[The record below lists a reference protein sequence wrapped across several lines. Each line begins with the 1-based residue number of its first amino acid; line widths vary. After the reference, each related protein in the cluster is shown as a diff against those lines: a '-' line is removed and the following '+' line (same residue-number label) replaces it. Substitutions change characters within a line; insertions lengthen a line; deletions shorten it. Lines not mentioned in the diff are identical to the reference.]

1 MPTLAFDNETKF
13 SLLPLVEY
21 GRTQDGKS
29 RIGQLVSPN
38 FVIQGKQSYY
48 EHYHPGRTLIFQIN
62 FRFVLFENYS
72 LSYSNLP
79 VNQLHVP
86 LTVITDTI
94 SVKDFVDIN
103 QAVTETHNGLTDLH
117 LLIATIAQ
125 TAVDGDKL
133 QQAISSLQA
142 SEVYDA
148 NFSVV
153 TNSVRHFVRHT
164 FLLALEELF
173 TPFITIMVI
182 LIQILTTIWSLVF
195 TLKCVKK
202 YFPKFLAC
210 SRDILTVCFSTFL
223 SIGKCFSVFHQSITT
238 SNTDESSNHE
248 DSSISDHVMLQSLEN
263 SGSRECFLRTN
274 KI

>member
-21 GRTQDGKS
+21 GRTQDSKS
-29 RIGQLVSPN
+29 RISQLVSPN
-38 FVIQGKQSYY
+38 FVIQGKPSYY
-48 EHYHPGRTLIFQIN
+48 KHYHPGRTLIFQIN
-62 FRFVLFENYS
+62 SRFVLFENYS

-94 SVKDFVDIN
+94 SVKDFVDRH
-103 QAVTETHNGLTDLH
+103 QAVKETRNGLTDLH
-117 LLIATIAQ
+117 SLIATIAQ
-125 TAVDGDKL
+125 TAADGDKL

-153 TNSVRHFVRHT
+153 TNFVRHFVRHT
-164 FLLALEELF
+164 FLLSLEELS

-182 LIQILTTIWSLVF
+182 LIQILTKIWTLV
-195 TLKCVKK
+195 
-202 YFPKFLAC
+202 
-210 SRDILTVCFSTFL
+210 
-223 SIGKCFSVFHQSITT
+223 
-238 SNTDESSNHE
+238 
-248 DSSISDHVMLQSLEN
+248 
-263 SGSRECFLRTN
+263 LR
-274 KI
+274 